1 MLMFL
6 PLLCTDLV
14 IAPFR
19 KAEAGEASAAAQRIA
34 VPVLMISSLILSLV
48 DDPIMT
54 ATKIL
59 QDRN

>member
-1 MLMFL
+1 MFL

-34 VPVLMISSLILSLV
+34 VPVLMISLLICH
-48 DDPIMT
+48 
-54 ATKIL
+54 
-59 QDRN
+59 